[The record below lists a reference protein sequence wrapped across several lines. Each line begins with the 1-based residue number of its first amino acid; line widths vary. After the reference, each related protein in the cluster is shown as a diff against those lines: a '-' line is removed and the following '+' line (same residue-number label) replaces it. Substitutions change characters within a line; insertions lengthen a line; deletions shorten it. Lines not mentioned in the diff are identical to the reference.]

1 MLLCEYVKYIRNEYQ
16 TEAAHKLDL
25 ACKGAN
31 YQPGSSLMV
40 IGRAPNH
47 GDIDESQNLFRS
59 LNKPETLVEKALT
72 EQRGFASLHEYLT
85 DCEYNPRRSQFWNL
99 ASRVVRASTDA
110 DLTFKQ
116 AIESLAWSNLY
127 KIAPMGKNPSW
138 AMQQLHGNQD
148 WVSRLL
154 LADIEAFKPKALL
167 FMTDTGAG
175 WFDPKWLEGG
185 FKKGELKGRDGGVPL
200 PYLSG
205 LFKGTTTPAI
215 VTPHP
220 QGKPFTTWVTRITQ
234 DLETL
239 LGGSSRQETFAS
251 PIGTCET
258 SGINSSQRR

>member
-1 MLLCEYVKYIRNEYQ
+1 MGNSLSETNKLLCEYVQYIRNQYQ

-47 GDIDESQNLFRS
+47 GGICGKENLFLES
-59 LNKPETLVEKALT
+59 NESGNLVQAALAA
-72 EQRGFASLHEYLT
+72 QQDFAGLHEYLT
-85 DCEYNPRRSQFWNL
+85 GHQYNPRRSQFWNL
-99 ASRVVRASTDA
+99 ASRVVRASTHT

-127 KIAPMGKNPSW
+127 KIAPVGKNPSW

-148 WVSRLL
+148 WVKRLL

-175 WFDPKWLEGG
+175 WFDPEWIEGG
-185 FKKGELKGRDGGVPL
+185 DKQGELKGRDGGASL

-205 LFKGTTTPAI
+205 LFKGTRTPAI

-220 QGKPFTTWVTRITQ
+220 QGKPFTAWVTQISQ
-234 DLETL
+234 DLKNLSDTV
-239 LGGSSRQETFAS
+239 S
-251 PIGTCET
+251 PK
-258 SGINSSQRR
+258 

>member
-1 MLLCEYVKYIRNEYQ
+1 MQLCEYVKYIRNEYQ

-47 GDIDESQNLFRS
+47 GDIGRKQDLFFASNDPENL
-59 LNKPETLVEKALT
+59 VQDALT
-72 EQRGFASLHEYLT
+72 AQQDFAGLHEYLT
-85 DCEYNPRRSQFWNL
+85 CYQYNPRRSQFWNL

-110 DLTFKQ
+110 DLTFVQ

-127 KIAPMGKNPSW
+127 KIAPVGKNPSW
-138 AMQQLHGNQD
+138 AMQQIHGNQD
-148 WVSRLL
+148 WVRRLL

-175 WFDPKWLEGG
+175 WFDPEWIEGSA
-185 FKKGELKGRDGGVPL
+185 KKGELKGREGGASL

-205 LFKGTTTPAI
+205 LFKSTRTPAI

-220 QGKPFTTWVTRITQ
+220 QGKPFTTWVTQITQ
-234 DLETL
+234 DLESL
-239 LGGSSRQETFAS
+239 LGGCSTQ
-251 PIGTCET
+251 
-258 SGINSSQRR
+258 